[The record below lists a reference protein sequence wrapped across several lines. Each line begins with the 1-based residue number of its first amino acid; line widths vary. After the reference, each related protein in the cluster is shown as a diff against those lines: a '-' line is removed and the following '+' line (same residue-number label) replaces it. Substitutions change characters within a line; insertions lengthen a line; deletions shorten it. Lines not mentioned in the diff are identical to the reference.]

1 MFFVRRD
8 LRRENRDVGSLGLR
22 HQRRKVINGAQ
33 ERRYALTT
41 QLLDASFVA
50 RKAGNLVAGGKSA
63 LGDLSADV
71 ACRAD
76 DEDVHE
82 GPLQLSMILCGLEA
96 AYGFPRS
103 SGPTFS
109 TSPSIQGS

>member
-1 MFFVRRD
+1 
-8 LRRENRDVGSLGLR
+8 LR

-33 ERRYALTT
+33 ERRYTLTT

-50 RKAGNLVAGGKSA
+50 RKAGNVMASRKSA
-63 LGDLSADV
+63 LRHLPADM

-82 GPLQLSMILCGLEA
+82 GPLQLLMIM
-96 AYGFPRS
+96 P
-103 SGPTFS
+103 P
-109 TSPSIQGS
+109 